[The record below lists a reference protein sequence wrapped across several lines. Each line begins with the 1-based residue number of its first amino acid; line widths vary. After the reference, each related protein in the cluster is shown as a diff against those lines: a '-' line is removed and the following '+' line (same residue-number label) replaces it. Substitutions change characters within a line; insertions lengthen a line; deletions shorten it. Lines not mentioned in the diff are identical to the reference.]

1 MPEGKKPA
9 ARGTSTRPRA
19 ARTRLRRA
27 HERGERDTDQ
37 IKRDIAIA
45 YGKPLEEWDWEELS
59 RGRARPPG
67 DHEPGKIRGRRP
79 KILAE
84 GQLINLEAQR
94 RMRALAEHEILTLA
108 DEALRC
114 LFELITN
121 DEVNEW
127 GAPLVPAGVKLQA
140 SQYIMNHVIG
150 TPKQRHEVSGTN
162 PLAELMGGVLV
173 NPDGRASHEIVDGE
187 VVEDEE
193 GGDE

>member
-1 MPEGKKPA
+1 MSEEKKKPA

-37 IKRDIAIA
+37 IKKDIAIA

-59 RGRARPPG
+59 RGRARPAG
-67 DHEPGKIRGRRP
+67 EQKGNIRGRKP

-84 GQLINLEAQR
+84 GQLLNMEAQR
-94 RMRALAEHEILTLA
+94 RMRALSEHEILTMA

-114 LFELITN
+114 LFDLMTD
-121 DEVNEW
+121 DEVNEF
-127 GAPLVPAGVKLQA
+127 GSPMVPAGIKFQA
-140 SQYIMNHVIG
+140 AKYIMDHVIG

-162 PLAELMGGVLV
+162 PLAELMGGILV
-173 NPDGRASHEIVDGE
+173 NPDGEPSHDVPDVVDGE
-187 VVEDEE
+187 VVED
-193 GGDE
+193 GDE